1 VNVGELRALPRLA
14 EGPGGADGVGEGG
27 GEVVAGGDLEREG
40 AGEVLADGPER
51 APVAKHGGPGGG
63 GGLDLHG
70 DDVAGAGDVV
80 DEDHEE
86 PGVAAH
92 GEADAALAQA
102 GRAAV
107 EHGRDA
113 ALVLG
118 ERQEGRLGQ
127 VEVGARGVAP
137 GALGPRR
144 AEVRG
149 RDDDGRVVVVAPVL
163 RRLRLHDELAPDL
176 EAGAAGLPAQ
186 KQHRAQRR
194 CHVPVPERHCV
205 LVRARASLR
214 PSPVR

>member
-113 ALVLG
+113 AL
-118 ERQEGRLGQ
+118 
-127 VEVGARGVAP
+127 
-137 GALGPRR
+137 R